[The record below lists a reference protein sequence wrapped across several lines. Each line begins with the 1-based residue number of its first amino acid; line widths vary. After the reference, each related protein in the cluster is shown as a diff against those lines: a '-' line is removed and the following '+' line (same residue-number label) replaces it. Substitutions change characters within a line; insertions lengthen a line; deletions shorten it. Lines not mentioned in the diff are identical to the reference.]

1 MFPFSPIAFRFFE
14 KSHTNLFSFSI
25 IRNHTSHSSIHALS
39 FGLIIKIF
47 ERVRFVDNFSIEDRN
62 R

>member
-47 ERVRFVDNFSIEDRN
+47 ERGMGTIR
-62 R
+62 